1 MPCTLRYQWHRKEV
15 QVSHTSCATG
25 ISGCQVCIRLLL
37 GSKWRVYLRQRW
49 GVEPKTFN
57 HFLCHRYLGVR
68 GMRPLLD
75 SEWQVYSEA
84 ALEEWSQ
91 KRGAHES
98 ALRAVGHSAFF
109 NSRVRHS
116 SLDIRV

>member
-1 MPCTLRYQWHRKEV
+1 MQLQLFTLRNADLIYLLQSFWHLALSHALHAEV
-15 QVSHTSCATG
+15 SRGVRYAYGCCWAA
-25 ISGCQVCIRLLL
+25 SG
-37 GSKWRVYLRQRW
+37 
-49 GVEPKTFN
+49 E
-57 HFLCHRYLGVR
+57 YLGVR

-116 SLDIRV
+116 SLDIR